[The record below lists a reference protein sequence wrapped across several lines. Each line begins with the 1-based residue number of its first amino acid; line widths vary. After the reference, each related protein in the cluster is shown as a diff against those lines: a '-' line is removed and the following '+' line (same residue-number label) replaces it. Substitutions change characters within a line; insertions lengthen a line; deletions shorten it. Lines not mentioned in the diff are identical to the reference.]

1 MSSQLYPWMPA
12 VKANNGVTNCN
23 HYNDVEK
30 ADTLA
35 ITRGEYNGEWWGV
48 DLEKTTNVKR
58 VVVYG
63 RTDDA
68 PEQTHQYVIRVG
80 DSPDPAQNAQ
90 CAGIH
95 DGSKTV
101 TCNLSGRYVHLIR
114 RAAGHLALCE
124 VEVFDW

>member
-1 MSSQLYPWMPA
+1 MPA

-23 HYNDVEK
+23 HFNDVEK

-35 ITRGEYNGEWWGV
+35 ITRGEYDGEWWGV

-90 CAGIH
+90 CEASMMDPRPSLAIFPEDTSILFAGPQAIWPFA
-95 DGSKTV
+95 K
-101 TCNLSGRYVHLIR
+101 
-114 RAAGHLALCE
+114 
-124 VEVFDW
+124 